1 MELLLGKVTQQAM
14 NYAIRSGVT
23 MTATYAFKQSAKLL
37 DKAPKSDVKNE
48 YYEIHQV
55 CGFYSRLSLEQIS
68 LTKVSETAT

>member
-37 DKAPKSDVKNE
+37 DKAPKSDIRNE

-55 CGFYSRLSLEQIS
+55 CGFDSRLSR
-68 LTKVSETAT
+68 SELH